1 MSVKLPIRLAIA
13 GGGLI
18 GLAVARQALLRRMA
32 ANVVVFEKEAGVGQ
46 HQSGHNSG
54 VLHAGLYYK
63 PGSLKARLAVTGI
76 RRMVEFCQQ
85 KQIRHEICGK
95 LVVAVSAEETPRLQD
110 LFERG
115 QANGLRGLRWLGPEE
130 IREREPHVNGL
141 AAVEVPEEGIVDY
154 PAVSEALRR
163 EIVELGGEVRTKSA
177 VRGLRRRGGCWQI
190 ETESG
195 PAEADYLI
203 NCAGLHCDRVMA
215 LSGERPE
222 TRIIPFRGEYFKLAP
237 EAEHLV
243 RHLVY
248 PVPDPKFPFLGV
260 HYTRMIGG
268 GVECGPNAVL
278 ALKREGY
285 SWSDFSLA
293 DSAEALSF
301 PGLWRFLAKYP
312 AMSFYEVQR
321 SLSKGEFTKSLQRLV
336 PEVRAEDLA
345 PGGAGVRA
353 QAMSPDGSL
362 LQDFDIQVRE
372 GALHL
377 LNAPSPGATAS
388 LAIADEVLE
397 RWRA

>member
-1 MSVKLPIRLAIA
+1 MQSLAIA

-18 GLAVARQALLRRMA
+18 GLAVAYQALLRRLA
-32 ANVVVFEKEAGVGQ
+32 TQVTVYEKEANVGQ

-85 KQIRHEICGK
+85 HAIPHEICGK
-95 LVVAVSAEETPRLQD
+95 LVVAVSADEIPRLQD
-110 LFERG
+110 LLERG
-115 QANGLRGLRWLGPEE
+115 QANGLQGLRWLGPKE
-130 IREREPHVNGL
+130 IHEREPHVNGL

-154 PAVSEALRR
+154 PAVSQALRR
-163 EIVELGGEVRTKSA
+163 EILLLGGHVHVNSPIT
-177 VRGLRRRGGCWQI
+177 GLQRVQGQWRIQTPTRN
-190 ETESG
+190 
-195 PAEADYLI
+195 EAAQYVI
-203 NCAGLHCDRVMA
+203 NCAGLQCDRVMA
-215 LSGERPE
+215 LTGEQPQ
-222 TRIIPFRGEYFKLAP
+222 TRIIPFRGEYFTLAP
-237 EAEHLV
+237 SAQHLV
-243 RHLVY
+243 RHLIY

-260 HYTRMIGG
+260 HYTRMIHG

-285 SWSDFSLA
+285 SWRNFSLA
-293 DSAEALSF
+293 DTADSLSF
-301 PGLWRFLAKYP
+301 PGLWRFLSKYP

-321 SLSKGEFTKSLQRLV
+321 SLLKSEFTKSLQRLI
-336 PEVRAEDLA
+336 PQVRQEHLS

-353 QAMSPDGSL
+353 QAMSPDGTL
-362 LQDFDIQVRE
+362 LQDFDIQLRE

-388 LAIADEVLE
+388 LAIADEVLN
-397 RWRA
+397 RIT

>member
-1 MSVKLPIRLAIA
+1 MHSLAVA

-18 GLAVARQALLRRMA
+18 GLAVAHQALLRGLA
-32 ANVVVFEKEAGVGQ
+32 KHVAVFEKEPQVGQ

-63 PGSLKARLAVTGI
+63 PGSLKARLAVSGI
-76 RRMVEFCQQ
+76 RRMVQFCQQ
-85 KQIRHEICGK
+85 HQIPHEICGK
-95 LVVAVSAEETPRLQD
+95 LVVAVSPEEIPRLQD
-110 LFERG
+110 LLERG
-115 QANGLRGLRWLGPEE
+115 QANGLQGLRWLGPAE

-154 PAVSEALRR
+154 PAVSRALQQQ
-163 EIVELGGEVRTKSA
+163 ILALGGQVHTA
-177 VRGLRRRGGCWQI
+177 TPVTGLSRSNGQWQI
-190 ETESG
+190 QTPNG
-195 PAEADYLI
+195 TDTAQYLI

-215 LSGERPE
+215 LTGEQPQ
-222 TRIIPFRGEYFKLAP
+222 TRIIPFRGEYFTLAP
-237 EAEHLV
+237 AAQHLV
-243 RHLVY
+243 RHLIY

-260 HYTRMIGG
+260 HYTRMIHG

-285 SWSDFSLA
+285 SWRNFSLA
-293 DSAEALSF
+293 DTADSLSF

-321 SLSKGEFTKSLQRLV
+321 SLSKAEFTKSLQRLI
-336 PEVRAEDLA
+336 PEVRQQDLS

-353 QAMSPDGSL
+353 QAMAPDGTL
-362 LQDFDIQVRE
+362 LQDFDIQLRD

-388 LAIADEVLE
+388 LAIADEVLD
-397 RWRA
+397 RLPA